1 MTSTPTHSSDWSTYN
16 AARVGA
22 STVRP
27 LTERAL
33 AALRSAHEDLAGLD
47 AVELGSGAGIE
58 ARRLLQ
64 EGLSVHTIDGD
75 ASVEA
80 RMSEL
85 SSLGTLDHRTGRI
98 EEWDPL
104 PRADLIL
111 ANASL
116 PFIPRARFASVWER
130 IGRALL
136 PGGILAVDLFGNE
149 DTWASAEGTYLSR
162 QEVVGLLDSFEVIEL
177 SERNE
182 DGPAFGGAKHW
193 HAFTVIARLPG

>member
-1 MTSTPTHSSDWSTYN
+1 M
-16 AARVGA
+16 
-22 STVRP
+22 
-27 LTERAL
+27 
-33 AALRSAHEDLAGLD
+33 
-47 AVELGSGAGIE
+47 
-58 ARRLLQ
+58 
-64 EGLSVHTIDGD
+64 
-75 ASVEA
+75 
-80 RMSEL
+80 
-85 SSLGTLDHRTGRI
+85 
-98 EEWDPL
+98 
-104 PRADLIL
+104 
-111 ANASL
+111 
-116 PFIPRARFASVWER
+116 WER